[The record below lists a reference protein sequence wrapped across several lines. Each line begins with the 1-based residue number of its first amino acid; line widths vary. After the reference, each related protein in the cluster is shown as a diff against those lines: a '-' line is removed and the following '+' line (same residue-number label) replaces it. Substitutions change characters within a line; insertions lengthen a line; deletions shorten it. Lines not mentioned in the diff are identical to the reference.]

1 MKPLADAAAAL
12 PIGDTRHHSYSQ
24 SIPSMKRLLQLIAAG
39 LASLSLSATAADKPA
54 AQAAAEAPSS
64 KRFRNV
70 EVAEW
75 EKLRK
80 DPAVVVLDVRTAEEF
95 ADGHMPG
102 AINLDI
108 RGGKFAETLA
118 GLDKSK
124 TYLVHCAVGGRSAK
138 ACGQMDGLK
147 FEKVLNLSGGITAW
161 EAAGH
166 KPLKGR

>member
-1 MKPLADAAAAL
+1 MKNLLCLLAA
-12 PIGDTRHHSYSQ
+12 
-24 SIPSMKRLLQLIAAG
+24 SM
-39 LASLSLSATAADKPA
+39 ASLCLPSTAADKPA
-54 AQAAAEAPSS
+54 AKTPAEAPAS
-64 KRFRNV
+64 KRFRNID
-70 EVAEW
+70 VAEW
-75 EKLRK
+75 ETLRR
-80 DPAVVVLDVRTAEEF
+80 DPKVVVLDVRTAEEF
-95 ADGHMPG
+95 ADGHMQG

-118 GLDKSK
+118 GLDKTK

-166 KPLKGR
+166 KPVKGR

>member
-1 MKPLADAAAAL
+1 MKNLLCLLAA
-12 PIGDTRHHSYSQ
+12 
-24 SIPSMKRLLQLIAAG
+24 SM
-39 LASLSLSATAADKPA
+39 ASLCLPSTAADKPA
-54 AQAAAEAPSS
+54 AKTPAEAPAS
-64 KRFRNV
+64 KRFRNID
-70 EVAEW
+70 VAEW
-75 EKLRK
+75 ETLRK
-80 DPAVVVLDVRTAEEF
+80 DPKVVVLDVRTAEEF
-95 ADGHMPG
+95 ADGHIQG

-118 GLDKSK
+118 GLDKTK

-166 KPLKGR
+166 KPVKGR

>member
-1 MKPLADAAAAL
+1 
-12 PIGDTRHHSYSQ
+12 
-24 SIPSMKRLLQLIAAG
+24 MKRLLHFIAAS

-54 AQAAAEAPSS
+54 TKATAEASAT
-64 KRFRNV
+64 KRFRNID
-70 EVAEW
+70 VAEW
-75 EKLRK
+75 EKLRQ
-80 DPAVVVLDVRTAEEF
+80 DASVVVLDVRTAEEF

-138 ACGQMDGLK
+138 ACGQMDGMK
-147 FEKVLNLSGGITAW
+147 FDKVLNLSGGITAW

-166 KPLKGR
+166 KAVKGR

>member
-1 MKPLADAAAAL
+1 
-12 PIGDTRHHSYSQ
+12 
-24 SIPSMKRLLQLIAAG
+24 MKRLLHFIAAS

-54 AQAAAEAPSS
+54 TKATAEASAT
-64 KRFRNV
+64 KRFRNID
-70 EVAEW
+70 VAEW

-80 DPAVVVLDVRTAEEF
+80 DASVVVLDVRTAEEF

-166 KPLKGR
+166 KAVKGR

>member
-1 MKPLADAAAAL
+1 
-12 PIGDTRHHSYSQ
+12 
-24 SIPSMKRLLQLIAAG
+24 MKRLLHFIAAS

-54 AQAAAEAPSS
+54 PKATAEVSAT
-64 KRFRNV
+64 KRFRNID
-70 EVAEW
+70 VAEW

-80 DPAVVVLDVRTAEEF
+80 DASVVVLDVRTAEEF

-166 KPLKGR
+166 KPVKGR

>member
-1 MKPLADAAAAL
+1 
-12 PIGDTRHHSYSQ
+12 
-24 SIPSMKRLLQLIAAG
+24 MKRLLHFIAAS

-54 AQAAAEAPSS
+54 PKATAEVSAT
-64 KRFRNV
+64 KRFRNID
-70 EVAEW
+70 VAEW

-80 DPAVVVLDVRTAEEF
+80 DASVVVLDVRTAEEF

-138 ACGQMDGLK
+138 ACGQMDGMK
-147 FEKVLNLSGGITAW
+147 FDKVLNLSGGITAW

-166 KPLKGR
+166 KAVKGR

>member
-1 MKPLADAAAAL
+1 
-12 PIGDTRHHSYSQ
+12 
-24 SIPSMKRLLQLIAAG
+24 MKRLLHFIAAS

-54 AQAAAEAPSS
+54 PKATAEASAT
-64 KRFRNV
+64 KRFRNID
-70 EVAEW
+70 VAEW

-80 DPAVVVLDVRTAEEF
+80 DASAVVLDVRTAEEF
-95 ADGHMPG
+95 DDGHMPG

-138 ACGQMDGLK
+138 ACGQMDGMK
-147 FEKVLNLSGGITAW
+147 FDKVLNLSGGITAW

-166 KPLKGR
+166 KPVKGR

>member
-1 MKPLADAAAAL
+1 MKNLLCLLAA
-12 PIGDTRHHSYSQ
+12 S
-24 SIPSMKRLLQLIAAG
+24 
-39 LASLSLSATAADKPA
+39 LASLCLPTTAADKPA
-54 AQAAAEAPSS
+54 AKTPAEAPAA

-70 EVAEW
+70 DVAEW
-75 EKLRK
+75 ETLRK
-80 DPAVVVLDVRTAEEF
+80 DASVVVLDVRTAEEF

-108 RGGKFAETLA
+108 RGGKFAETLT
-118 GLDKSK
+118 GLDKTK

-166 KPLKGR
+166 QPVKGR

>member
-1 MKPLADAAAAL
+1 MKKLLGTLSAL
-12 PIGDTRHHSYSQ
+12 
-24 SIPSMKRLLQLIAAG
+24 
-39 LASLSLSATAADKPA
+39 LASLSLNVAAADKPVP
-54 AQAAAEAPSS
+54 QGGNEAPSA

-70 EVAEW
+70 DVAEW

-80 DPAVVVLDVRTAEEF
+80 DPNVVVLDVRTAEEF
-95 ADGHMPG
+95 AEGHMPG

-147 FEKVLNLSGGITAW
+147 FGKVVNLAGGITAW
-161 EAAGH
+161 EKAGNQ
-166 KPLKGR
+166 PVKGR

>member
-1 MKPLADAAAAL
+1 
-12 PIGDTRHHSYSQ
+12 
-24 SIPSMKRLLQLIAAG
+24 MKRLLHFIAAS

-54 AQAAAEAPSS
+54 PKSTAEVSAT
-64 KRFRNV
+64 KRFRNID
-70 EVAEW
+70 VAEW

-80 DPAVVVLDVRTAEEF
+80 DASVVVLDVRTAEEF

-138 ACGQMDGLK
+138 ACGQMDGMK
-147 FEKVLNLSGGITAW
+147 FDKVLNLSGGITAW

-166 KPLKGR
+166 KPVKGR

>member
-1 MKPLADAAAAL
+1 
-12 PIGDTRHHSYSQ
+12 
-24 SIPSMKRLLQLIAAG
+24 MKRLLHFIAAS

-54 AQAAAEAPSS
+54 PKATAEVSAT
-64 KRFRNV
+64 KRFRNID
-70 EVAEW
+70 VAEW

-80 DPAVVVLDVRTAEEF
+80 DASVVVLDVRTAEEF

-138 ACGQMDGLK
+138 ACGQMDGMK

-166 KPLKGR
+166 KAVKGR

>member
-1 MKPLADAAAAL
+1 
-12 PIGDTRHHSYSQ
+12 
-24 SIPSMKRLLQLIAAG
+24 MKRLLHFIAAS

-54 AQAAAEAPSS
+54 PKATSEVSAT
-64 KRFRNV
+64 KRFRNID
-70 EVAEW
+70 VAEW

-80 DPAVVVLDVRTAEEF
+80 DASVVVLDVRTAEEF

-138 ACGQMDGLK
+138 ACGQMDGMK
-147 FEKVLNLSGGITAW
+147 FDKVLNLSGGITAW

-166 KPLKGR
+166 KPVKGR

>member
-1 MKPLADAAAAL
+1 MKTLLCILA
-12 PIGDTRHHSYSQ
+12 T
-24 SIPSMKRLLQLIAAG
+24 SM
-39 LASLSLSATAADKPA
+39 ASLCLPATAADKA
-54 AQAAAEAPSS
+54 AAKTPAEAPAT
-64 KRFRNV
+64 KRFRNLD
-70 EVAEW
+70 VAEW
-75 EKLRK
+75 ETLRK
-80 DPAVVVLDVRTAEEF
+80 DAKVVVLDVRTTEEY
-95 ADGHMPG
+95 ADGHMQG

-138 ACGQMDGLK
+138 ACGQMDSLK

-166 KPLKGR
+166 KPVKGR

>member
-1 MKPLADAAAAL
+1 MKTLLCLLAA
-12 PIGDTRHHSYSQ
+12 
-24 SIPSMKRLLQLIAAG
+24 SM
-39 LASLSLSATAADKPA
+39 ASLCLPATAADKA
-54 AQAAAEAPSS
+54 ATKTPAEAPAA

-70 EVAEW
+70 DVAEW
-75 EKLRK
+75 ETLRK
-80 DPAVVVLDVRTAEEF
+80 DAKVVVLDVRTTEEY
-95 ADGHMPG
+95 ADGHMQG

-138 ACGQMDGLK
+138 ACGQMDSLK

-166 KPLKGR
+166 KPVKGR

>member
-1 MKPLADAAAAL
+1 MKTLLCLLAA
-12 PIGDTRHHSYSQ
+12 
-24 SIPSMKRLLQLIAAG
+24 SM
-39 LASLSLSATAADKPA
+39 ASLSLPATAADKPA
-54 AQAAAEAPSS
+54 AKTAAEAPAT

-70 EVAEW
+70 DVAEW
-75 EKLRK
+75 ETLRK
-80 DPAVVVLDVRTAEEF
+80 DAKMVVLDVRTAEEY
-95 ADGHMPG
+95 AEGHMPG

-108 RGGKFAETLA
+108 RGGKFAQTLA

-138 ACGQMDGLK
+138 ACGQMDGMK

-166 KPLKGR
+166 KAVKGR

>member
-1 MKPLADAAAAL
+1 MIKNLLCLLAA
-12 PIGDTRHHSYSQ
+12 
-24 SIPSMKRLLQLIAAG
+24 SM
-39 LASLSLSATAADKPA
+39 ASLFLPATAADKPA
-54 AQAAAEAPSS
+54 AKTPTEAPAA

-70 EVAEW
+70 DVGEW

-80 DPAVVVLDVRTAEEF
+80 DPQVVVLDVRTAEEF
-95 ADGHMPG
+95 AEGHMPG

-138 ACGQMDGLK
+138 ACGQMDSLK
-147 FEKVLNLSGGITAW
+147 FEKALNLSGGITAW

-166 KPLKGR
+166 KPVKGR

>member
-1 MKPLADAAAAL
+1 
-12 PIGDTRHHSYSQ
+12 
-24 SIPSMKRLLQLIAAG
+24 MKRLLHFIAAS

-54 AQAAAEAPSS
+54 PKATAEVSAT
-64 KRFRNV
+64 KRFRNID
-70 EVAEW
+70 VAEW

-80 DPAVVVLDVRTAEEF
+80 DASVVVLDVRTAEEF

-138 ACGQMDGLK
+138 A
-147 FEKVLNLSGGITAW
+147 
-161 EAAGH
+161 
-166 KPLKGR
+166 

>member
-1 MKPLADAAAAL
+1 MKHLTCIVLALAATFSL
-12 PIGDTRHHSYSQ
+12 P
-24 SIPSMKRLLQLIAAG
+24 AV
-39 LASLSLSATAADKPA
+39 AADKPA
-54 AQAAAEAPSS
+54 AKSAKAPANQ
-64 KRFRNV
+64 RFRNV
-70 EVAEW
+70 DVAEW

-80 DPAVVVLDVRTAEEF
+80 DTKVVVLDVRTAEEF

-147 FEKVLNLSGGITAW
+147 FEKVVNLSGGITAW
-161 EAAGH
+161 EAAGN
-166 KPLKGR
+166 KPIKER

>member
-1 MKPLADAAAAL
+1 MKNLLCLLAA
-12 PIGDTRHHSYSQ
+12 
-24 SIPSMKRLLQLIAAG
+24 SM
-39 LASLSLSATAADKPA
+39 ASLCLPSTAADKPA
-54 AQAAAEAPSS
+54 AKTPAEAPAA
-64 KRFRNV
+64 KRFRNID
-70 EVAEW
+70 VAEW
-75 EKLRK
+75 ETLRK
-80 DPAVVVLDVRTAEEF
+80 DPKVVVLDVRTAEEF
-95 ADGHMPG
+95 ADGHMKG

-118 GLDKSK
+118 DLDKSK

-166 KPLKGR
+166 KPVKGR

>member
-1 MKPLADAAAAL
+1 
-12 PIGDTRHHSYSQ
+12 
-24 SIPSMKRLLQLIAAG
+24 MKRLLHFIAAS

-54 AQAAAEAPSS
+54 TKATAEASVT
-64 KRFRNV
+64 KRFRNID
-70 EVAEW
+70 VAEW

-80 DPAVVVLDVRTAEEF
+80 DASVVVLDVRTAEEF

-138 ACGQMDGLK
+138 ACGQMDGMK
-147 FEKVLNLSGGITAW
+147 FDKVLNLSGGITAW

-166 KPLKGR
+166 KPVKGR

>member
-1 MKPLADAAAAL
+1 MKTLLCILA
-12 PIGDTRHHSYSQ
+12 T
-24 SIPSMKRLLQLIAAG
+24 SM
-39 LASLSLSATAADKPA
+39 ASLSLPATAADKA
-54 AQAAAEAPSS
+54 ATKTPAEAPAS

-70 EVAEW
+70 DVAEW
-75 EKLRK
+75 ETLRK
-80 DPAVVVLDVRTAEEF
+80 DLKVVVLDVRTAEEY
-95 ADGHMPG
+95 ADGHMQG

-118 GLDKSK
+118 GMDKSK

-138 ACGQMDGLK
+138 ACGQMDSLK

-166 KPLKGR
+166 KPVKGR

>member
-1 MKPLADAAAAL
+1 MKKLLGTLSAL
-12 PIGDTRHHSYSQ
+12 
-24 SIPSMKRLLQLIAAG
+24 
-39 LASLSLSATAADKPA
+39 LASLSLNVAAADKPA
-54 AQAAAEAPSS
+54 PQGGNEAPSA

-70 EVAEW
+70 DVAEW

-80 DPAVVVLDVRTAEEF
+80 DPNVVVLDVRTAEEF
-95 ADGHMPG
+95 AEGHMPG

-108 RGGKFAETLA
+108 RGGRFAETLA

-147 FEKVLNLSGGITAW
+147 FGKVVNLAGGITAW
-161 EAAGH
+161 EKAGNQ
-166 KPLKGR
+166 PVKGR

>member
-1 MKPLADAAAAL
+1 
-12 PIGDTRHHSYSQ
+12 
-24 SIPSMKRLLQLIAAG
+24 MKRLLHFIAAS

-54 AQAAAEAPSS
+54 TKATAEASAT
-64 KRFRNV
+64 KRFRNID
-70 EVAEW
+70 VAEW
-75 EKLRK
+75 EKLRN
-80 DPAVVVLDVRTAEEF
+80 DASVVVLDVRTAEEF

-138 ACGQMDGLK
+138 ACGQMDGMK
-147 FEKVLNLSGGITAW
+147 FDKVLNLSGGITAW

-166 KPLKGR
+166 KPVKGR

>member
-1 MKPLADAAAAL
+1 
-12 PIGDTRHHSYSQ
+12 
-24 SIPSMKRLLQLIAAG
+24 MKRLLHFIAAS
-39 LASLSLSATAADKPA
+39 LASLSLSATAADKSTT
-54 AQAAAEAPSS
+54 QAAAEASAT
-64 KRFRNV
+64 KRFRNID
-70 EVAEW
+70 VAEW

-80 DPAVVVLDVRTAEEF
+80 DASVVVLDVRTAEEF

-166 KPLKGR
+166 KPVKGR

>member
-1 MKPLADAAAAL
+1 LKPLADAAAAL

-39 LASLSLSATAADKPA
+39 LASLSLSTTAADKPA
-54 AQAAAEAPSS
+54 GQPTAEAPAS

-70 EVAEW
+70 DVKEW
-75 EKLRK
+75 EDLRK
-80 DPAVVVLDVRTAEEF
+80 DPKVVVLDVRTAEEF

-166 KPLKGR
+166 KPIKGR

>member
-1 MKPLADAAAAL
+1 MKKLLGILSAL
-12 PIGDTRHHSYSQ
+12 
-24 SIPSMKRLLQLIAAG
+24 
-39 LASLSLSATAADKPA
+39 LASLSLNVAAADKPA
-54 AQAAAEAPSS
+54 PKGGKEAPSA

-70 EVAEW
+70 DVAEW

-80 DPAVVVLDVRTAEEF
+80 GPQVVVLDVRTAEEF
-95 ADGHMPG
+95 AEGHMPG

-147 FEKVLNLSGGITAW
+147 FEKVVNLSGGITAW
-161 EAAGH
+161 EAAGN
-166 KPLKGR
+166 KPVKGR

>member
-1 MKPLADAAAAL
+1 
-12 PIGDTRHHSYSQ
+12 
-24 SIPSMKRLLQLIAAG
+24 MKRLLHFIAAS

-54 AQAAAEAPSS
+54 TKATAEASAT
-64 KRFRNV
+64 KRFRNLD
-70 EVAEW
+70 VAEW
-75 EKLRK
+75 EQLRQ
-80 DPAVVVLDVRTAEEF
+80 DASVVVLDVRTAEEF

-118 GLDKSK
+118 GMDKSK

-138 ACGQMDGLK
+138 ACGQMDSLK

-166 KPLKGR
+166 KPVKGR

>member
-1 MKPLADAAAAL
+1 MKNLLCLLAA
-12 PIGDTRHHSYSQ
+12 S
-24 SIPSMKRLLQLIAAG
+24 
-39 LASLSLSATAADKPA
+39 LASLCLPTTAADKPA
-54 AQAAAEAPSS
+54 AKTPAEAPAA

-70 EVAEW
+70 DVAEW

-80 DPAVVVLDVRTAEEF
+80 DPKVVVLDVRTAEEF
-95 ADGHMPG
+95 ADGHMQG

-118 GLDKSK
+118 GLDKTK

-166 KPLKGR
+166 QTVKGR

>member
-1 MKPLADAAAAL
+1 MKQFLCILATSLISQSLTLSKVAAADKAAPKAGQEAAAA
-12 PIGDTRHHSYSQ
+12 
-24 SIPSMKRLLQLIAAG
+24 
-39 LASLSLSATAADKPA
+39 
-54 AQAAAEAPSS
+54 

-70 EVAEW
+70 DVAEW

-80 DPAVVVLDVRTAEEF
+80 DPKVVVLDVRTAEEF
-95 ADGHMPG
+95 AEGHMPG

-124 TYLVHCAVGGRSAK
+124 SYLVHCAVGGRSAK

-147 FEKVLNLSGGITAW
+147 FEKVVNLSGGITAW
-161 EAAGH
+161 EAAGN
-166 KPLKGR
+166 KSIKGN

>member
-1 MKPLADAAAAL
+1 MKTLLCILA
-12 PIGDTRHHSYSQ
+12 T
-24 SIPSMKRLLQLIAAG
+24 SM
-39 LASLSLSATAADKPA
+39 ASLSLPATAADKA
-54 AQAAAEAPSS
+54 AAKTPAEAPAT

-70 EVAEW
+70 DVAEW
-75 EKLRK
+75 ETLRK
-80 DPAVVVLDVRTAEEF
+80 DAKVVVLDVRTTEEY
-95 ADGHMPG
+95 ADGHMQG

-138 ACGQMDGLK
+138 AFGQMDSLK

-166 KPLKGR
+166 KPVKGR

>member
-1 MKPLADAAAAL
+1 MKHLTCIVLALAATFSL
-12 PIGDTRHHSYSQ
+12 P
-24 SIPSMKRLLQLIAAG
+24 AV
-39 LASLSLSATAADKPA
+39 AADKPA
-54 AQAAAEAPSS
+54 AKSAEAPAN

-70 EVAEW
+70 DVQEW

-80 DPAVVVLDVRTAEEF
+80 DSKVVVLDVRTAEEF

-124 TYLVHCAVGGRSAK
+124 TYLVHCAVGGRFPGGDAT
-138 ACGQMDGLK
+138 GQVHHLL
-147 FEKVLNLSGGITAW
+147 ELQAIHL
-161 EAAGH
+161 AAG
-166 KPLKGR
+166 LGT

>member
-1 MKPLADAAAAL
+1 
-12 PIGDTRHHSYSQ
+12 
-24 SIPSMKRLLQLIAAG
+24 MKRLLHFIAAS

-54 AQAAAEAPSS
+54 TKATAEASAT
-64 KRFRNV
+64 KRFRNID
-70 EVAEW
+70 VAEW

-80 DPAVVVLDVRTAEEF
+80 DDSVVVLDVRTAEEF

-138 ACGQMDGLK
+138 ACGQMDGMK
-147 FEKVLNLSGGITAW
+147 FDKVLNLSGGITAW

-166 KPLKGR
+166 KAVKGR

>member
-1 MKPLADAAAAL
+1 MKNLLCLLAA
-12 PIGDTRHHSYSQ
+12 
-24 SIPSMKRLLQLIAAG
+24 SM
-39 LASLSLSATAADKPA
+39 ASLCLPATAADKGATKTP
-54 AQAAAEAPSS
+54 AEAPAT

-70 EVAEW
+70 DVAEW
-75 EKLRK
+75 ETLRK
-80 DPAVVVLDVRTAEEF
+80 DAKVVVLDVRTAEEY
-95 ADGHMPG
+95 ADGHMQS

-118 GLDKSK
+118 GMDKSK

-138 ACGQMDGLK
+138 ACGQMDSLK

-166 KPLKGR
+166 KPVKGR

>member
-1 MKPLADAAAAL
+1 MKNLLCLLAA
-12 PIGDTRHHSYSQ
+12 
-24 SIPSMKRLLQLIAAG
+24 SM
-39 LASLSLSATAADKPA
+39 ASLCLPSTAADKPA
-54 AQAAAEAPSS
+54 AKTPAEAPAS
-64 KRFRNV
+64 KRFRNID
-70 EVAEW
+70 VAEW
-75 EKLRK
+75 ETLRK
-80 DPAVVVLDVRTAEEF
+80 DPKVVVLDVRTAEEF
-95 ADGHMPG
+95 ADGHMQG

-118 GLDKSK
+118 GLDKTK

-166 KPLKGR
+166 KPVKGR

>member
-1 MKPLADAAAAL
+1 
-12 PIGDTRHHSYSQ
+12 
-24 SIPSMKRLLQLIAAG
+24 MKRLLHFIAAS
-39 LASLSLSATAADKPA
+39 LASLSLSATAADKTA
-54 AQAAAEAPSS
+54 TKATAEASAT
-64 KRFRNV
+64 KRFRNID
-70 EVAEW
+70 VAEW

-80 DPAVVVLDVRTAEEF
+80 DASVVVLDVRTAEEF

-138 ACGQMDGLK
+138 ACGQMDGMK
-147 FEKVLNLSGGITAW
+147 FDKVLNLSGGITAW

-166 KPLKGR
+166 KPVKGR

>member
-1 MKPLADAAAAL
+1 MKNLLCLLAASL
-12 PIGDTRHHSYSQ
+12 
-24 SIPSMKRLLQLIAAG
+24 AG
-39 LASLSLSATAADKPA
+39 LCLPTTAADKPA
-54 AQAAAEAPSS
+54 SKTPAEAPAA

-70 EVAEW
+70 DVAEW
-75 EKLRK
+75 ETLRK
-80 DPAVVVLDVRTAEEF
+80 DASVVVLDVRTAEEF

-118 GLDKSK
+118 GLDKTK

-166 KPLKGR
+166 KSVKGR

>member
-1 MKPLADAAAAL
+1 MKHLTCIVLALAATFSL
-12 PIGDTRHHSYSQ
+12 P
-24 SIPSMKRLLQLIAAG
+24 AV
-39 LASLSLSATAADKPA
+39 AADKPA
-54 AQAAAEAPSS
+54 AKSAEAPAN

-70 EVAEW
+70 DVQEW

-80 DPAVVVLDVRTAEEF
+80 DSKVVVLDVRTAEEF

-147 FEKVLNLSGGITAW
+147 FEKVVNLSGGITAW
-161 EAAGH
+161 EAAGN
-166 KPLKGR
+166 KPIKGR

>member
-1 MKPLADAAAAL
+1 MKKLLGILSAL
-12 PIGDTRHHSYSQ
+12 
-24 SIPSMKRLLQLIAAG
+24 
-39 LASLSLSATAADKPA
+39 LASLSLNVTAADKPVPQGGKEA
-54 AQAAAEAPSS
+54 ASA

-70 EVAEW
+70 DVAEW

-80 DPAVVVLDVRTAEEF
+80 DPQVVVLDVRTAEEF
-95 ADGHMPG
+95 AEGHMPG
-102 AINLDI
+102 AVNLDI

-147 FEKVLNLSGGITAW
+147 FEKVVNLSGGITAW
-161 EAAGH
+161 EAAGN
-166 KPLKGR
+166 KPVKGR